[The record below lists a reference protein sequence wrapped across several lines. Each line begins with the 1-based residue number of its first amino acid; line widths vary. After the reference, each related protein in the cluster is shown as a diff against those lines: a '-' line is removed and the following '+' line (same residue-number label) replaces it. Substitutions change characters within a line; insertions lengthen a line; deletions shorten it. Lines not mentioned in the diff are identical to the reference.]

1 MKITESKNLKWDKMP
16 WLESG
21 EEIEKFSPE
30 QCTLEKSE
38 RVDEK
43 ITLSFRNGSQA
54 MILGKNIDGD
64 REIDLIEKKINDC
77 LGKSYEEILNIN
89 I

>member
-1 MKITESKNLKWDKMP
+1 MP
-16 WLESG
+16 WLEAG

-30 QCTLEKSE
+30 QCILENIE
-38 RVDEK
+38 RVDDK
-43 ITLSFRNGSQA
+43 ITFSFKNGSQA
-54 MILGKNIDGD
+54 IMLGKNIDGD
-64 REIDLIEKKINDC
+64 REIDLIENKINDY